1 MRFTKGFE
9 YMRKP
14 YGVHGGRLYKLP
26 HKHPNMNRWYNLL
39 QCPFY
44 TVNGKVKGFQLG
56 NHRLSFA
63 RIETML
69 EDIDVTVEVYDE
81 ESMPF

>member
-1 MRFTKGFE
+1 
-9 YMRKP
+9 
-14 YGVHGGRLYKLP
+14 
-26 HKHPNMNRWYNLL
+26 MNRWYNLL

-44 TVNGKVKGFQLG
+44 TLNGNVKGFQLG

-63 RIETML
+63 RIQTML

-81 ESMPF
+81 SMPF